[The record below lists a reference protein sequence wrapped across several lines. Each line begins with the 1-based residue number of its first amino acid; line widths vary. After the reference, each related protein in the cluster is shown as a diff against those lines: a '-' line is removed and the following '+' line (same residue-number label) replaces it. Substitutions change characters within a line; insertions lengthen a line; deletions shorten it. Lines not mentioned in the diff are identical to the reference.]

1 MMSRRRNCNYVYIVK
16 VQFVN
21 GNITN
26 YRLPID
32 VSLGLDQFIKKFPD
46 EDYKKQLVGSYINV
60 PIIPYL
66 KSKHNKK
73 GSSIIALGYVL
84 AIYKSYNHKWFWRGT
99 KTTRSQFII
108 PSESNKKDLYHNNIK
123 YMQHDFN
130 KLSKIKIRADINRMI
145 YHKGYMLGSIVDA
158 IVKIHCSNKMK
169 GTTSRN
175 KKLWNSYFKKPY

>member
-1 MMSRRRNCNYVYIVK
+1 MISRRRNCNYVYIVE
-16 VQFVN
+16 VRFVN
-21 GNITN
+21 GNIAN

-73 GSSIIALGYVL
+73 GSSIIAVGHVL
-84 AIYKSYNHKWFWRGT
+84 DMYKSYDTKWFWRGT

-108 PSESNKKDLYHNNIK
+108 PYNSNKKDLYHNNIR
-123 YMQHDFN
+123 YMQHNFS
-130 KLSKIKIRADINRMI
+130 KLSKAKIRADINRMI
-145 YHKGYMLGSIVDA
+145 YHKRYMMGSIIDA

-169 GTTSRN
+169 GTTSRK